1 MTYVDS
7 YELSTGLPDDVVLCI
22 GSASFGYDA
31 AYDARANTGKTT
43 MLLKLLGYEDVT
55 ENTMTHM
62 LSVGADW
69 QTVDGRLIEHPN
81 GKNKIN
87 NQSSYGRWLSDCREV
102 PTLWDYIIN
111 KGPATDATIWNN
123 LKIHLLRRDFE
134 VTFGGQKSTRNRL
147 VPVAFMG
154 FIDGQQQMA
163 VQQSGGGSQAA
174 LTVVPPPAT
183 VPLTPEQILAQ
194 ARAAQAGSSP
204 LRTELL
210 ALAKSVDTHNDFV
223 ALAVN
228 RPEVMTDDALLAEVM
243 SPTGLF
249 IESRK

>member
-1 MTYVDS
+1 MTYADS
-7 YELSTGLPDDVVLCI
+7 FELATGLPDDVVFCI

-31 AYDARANTGKTT
+31 QYDARANTGKTT

-55 ENTMTHM
+55 ESTMTHL
-62 LSVGADW
+62 LSVGNDW
-69 QTVDGRLIEHPN
+69 QTVDARIIEHPN

-102 PTLWDYIIN
+102 PDLWDYIIN

-134 VTFGGQKSTRNRL
+134 VTFRGEKSTRNRL

-154 FIDGQQQMA
+154 FIDGQQQMTP
-163 VQQSGGGSQAA
+163 QQPVTSG
-174 LTVVPPPAT
+174 LTSVPPPAT
-183 VPLTPEQILAQ
+183 VALTPEQILAN
-194 ARAAQAGSSP
+194 ARAAQNGSP
-204 LRTELL
+204 LRAEMLE
-210 ALAKSVDTHNDFV
+210 LAKSVDTHNDFV

-228 RPEVMTDDALLAEVM
+228 RPEVMNDDALLAEVM

-249 IESRK
+249 VESRK

>member
-7 YELSTGLPDDVVLCI
+7 YELSSGLPDDIVLCI

-31 AYDARANTGKTT
+31 QYDARANTGKNT
-43 MLLKLLGYEDVT
+43 MLLKLLGFVDVT
-55 ENTMTHM
+55 EETMTHM

-69 QTVDGRLIEHPN
+69 QTVDGRTIEHPN

-102 PTLWDYIIN
+102 PALWEYIVN
-111 KGPATDATIWNN
+111 KGPATDSSIWNN
-123 LKIHLLRRDFE
+123 LKIHLLRKEFE
-134 VTFGGQKSTRNRL
+134 STFRGEKTMRNRL
-147 VPVAFMG
+147 VPVEFMG
-154 FIDGQQQMA
+154 FIDGQQSLA
-163 VQQSGGGSQAA
+163 PQQPTQPI
-174 LTVVPPPAT
+174 LTSVPPPAT

-194 ARAAQAGSSP
+194 ARAAQNGSP
-204 LRTELL
+204 LRAELL

-228 RPEVMTDDALLAEVM
+228 RPEVMNDDALLAEVM

-249 IESRK
+249 IEARK